1 MNKTLEVAKYEYT
14 RHVSKTSFWIGLFAL
29 PIGLLLLIGLSTL
42 MSATSIDTS
51 PVGYVDQSG
60 LMTMKPKIVDTSGL
74 FNENVQL
81 IAYNSVIEATKAAEA
96 GQIQAYVIIPEN
108 YLSSF
113 KLNYHFNKPIS
124 NVIRDDITDFVRTNL
139 MEGESVPNLSRIQT
153 SPEFISQSLDGT
165 KTASPDDFLKIYTP
179 VLIGILFFFVVIM
192 SGSYLLQAVVEEK
205 ENRTMEVMVTSVSP
219 SQLMA
224 GKILGNI
231 SIGLTQLIL
240 WAIVAFILATVF
252 RSRVPLLFELDLSFK
267 DLAIPILL
275 LLPAFVFTA
284 ALMATLG
291 ATVTDTAES
300 QQVSGLVI
308 LPMNLPYYFMAVFME
323 HPNGVLSKILSYFP
337 LSSPVATTLRMAFTN
352 LPTIEI
358 VAIFISQVLFAIF
371 SVWLAGKAFRAG
383 MLHYSRRLKL
393 KDIFRKEASH
403 A

>member
-14 RHVSKTSFWIGLFAL
+14 RHVSKAGFWIGLIAL
-29 PIGLLLLIGLSTL
+29 PIGLLLLIGLSML
-42 MSATSIDTS
+42 LSSTSIDTS

-60 LMTMKPKIVDTSGL
+60 LMTLKPKTVDTSGL
-74 FNENVQL
+74 FTENVQL
-81 IAYNSVIEATKAAEA
+81 IAYNSVEEASKAAEA
-96 GQIQAYVIIPEN
+96 GQIQAYVVIPEN

-113 KLNYHFNKPIS
+113 KLNYYFNKPIN
-124 NVIRDDITDFVRTNL
+124 NVIRDNITDFVRTNL
-139 MEGESVPNLSRIQT
+139 MQGESVPNLARIQS
-153 SPEFISQSLDGT
+153 SPEFISQSLDGS
-165 KTASPDDFLKIYTP
+165 KTASPDDFVKIFTP
-179 VLIGILFFFVVIM
+179 VLIGVLFSFVVIM

-205 ENRTMEVMVTSVSP
+205 ENRTLEVMVTSVSP

-231 SIGLTQLIL
+231 SIGLTQLLL
-240 WAIVAFILATVF
+240 WAIVAFILVTVF

-275 LLPAFVFTA
+275 LLPAFVSTA

-300 QQVSGLVI
+300 QQVSVLVI
-308 LPMNLPYYFMAVFME
+308 LPMTLPYYFMAVFME
-323 HPNGVLSKILSYFP
+323 LPNGVLSKILSYFP